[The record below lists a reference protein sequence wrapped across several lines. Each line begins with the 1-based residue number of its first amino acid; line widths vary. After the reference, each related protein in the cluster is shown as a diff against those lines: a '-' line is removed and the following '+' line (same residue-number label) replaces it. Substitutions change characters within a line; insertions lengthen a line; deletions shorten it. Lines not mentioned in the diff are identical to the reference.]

1 MSTRLPSAGPP
12 PRDRGPALV
21 FEQVTKRYE
30 GVSAID
36 ALSLTIDAG
45 TFVALVGASGSGKST
60 LMRMVNRLD
69 RPDQGRIFIEG
80 RNIDDED
87 PIQLRRAI
95 GYVFQNVGLFPHM
108 SVAENIGIPR
118 RIAGAPPVDVARAL
132 ERVDL
137 PASFAD
143 RLPAQLSGGQ
153 QQRVGIARALAGDV
167 RFLLMDEPF
176 GALDPVTR
184 DQLGRTCRSL
194 HDELG
199 LTTIL
204 VTHDM
209 AEALLL
215 ADRVIVMA
223 GGRIVGDA
231 TPREMLAGKTGTVAD
246 AMVAVPREQAARL
259 AELGG

>member
-1 MSTRLPSAGPP
+1 LSTRPLQ
-12 PRDRGPALV
+12 RDQGPALV
-21 FEQVTKRYE
+21 FEQVTRRYD
-30 GVSAID
+30 GVSAVD
-36 ALSLTIDAG
+36 ALSLTIAAG
-45 TFVALVGASGSGKST
+45 SFVALVGASGSGKST
-60 LMRMVNRLD
+60 LLRMINRLD
-69 RPDQGRIFIEG
+69 APDRGRILIEG
-80 RNIDDED
+80 RSIADEN
-87 PIQLRRAI
+87 PITLRRSI

-108 SVAENIGIPR
+108 NVAENILIPS
-118 RIAGAPPVDVARAL
+118 RIAGTPPVDVATAL
-132 ERVDL
+132 DRVGL
-137 PASFAD
+137 PAHYAD
-143 RLPAQLSGGQ
+143 RLPAQLSGGE

-184 DQLGRTCRSL
+184 DQLGRTCRTL

-223 GGRIVGDA
+223 RGGIVADA
-231 TPREMLAGKTGTVAD
+231 TPREMLSGGAGSEAD
-246 AMVAVPREQAARL
+246 AMVAVPRAQAARL
-259 AELGG
+259 AELGE